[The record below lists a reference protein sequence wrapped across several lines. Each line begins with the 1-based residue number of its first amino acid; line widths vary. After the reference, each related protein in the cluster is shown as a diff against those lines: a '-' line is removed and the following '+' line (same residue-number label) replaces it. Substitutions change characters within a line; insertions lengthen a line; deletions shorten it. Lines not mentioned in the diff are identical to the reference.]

1 MNSTGFIHTF
11 HTEKEVD
18 MSAAMVIPIRP
29 ARSEKIDLA
38 WALAVLSKG
47 VEAHERVRG
56 PELALSVP
64 SLFELFRVYLNA
76 KPLGA

>member
-1 MNSTGFIHTF
+1 
-11 HTEKEVD
+11 
-18 MSAAMVIPIRP
+18 MSSPTAVVIPIRP

-56 PELALSVP
+56 PELTLSVP